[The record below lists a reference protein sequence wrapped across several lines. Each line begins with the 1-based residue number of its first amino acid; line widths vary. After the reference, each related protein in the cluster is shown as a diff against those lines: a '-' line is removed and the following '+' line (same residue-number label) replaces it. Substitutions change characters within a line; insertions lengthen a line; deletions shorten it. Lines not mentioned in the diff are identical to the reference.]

1 MIRRLLL
8 TLLGAAA
15 LLLVPWTV
23 YLAYTLPAG
32 HGTEQWRSA
41 WVGFDIALVCCFAV
55 AAWLGLRRRRAAVP
69 MLAATAALLCCD
81 AWFDVVLDWSAP
93 DHLVSVAMAV
103 LVEIPL
109 AVVLAWRARQLLIG
123 GMPSRSLT
131 VQDIELHNDPSYQR
145 LTRELSTLGVATP
158 STLATTLGHSP
169 EEVNARL
176 RRLAVGGYIR
186 ECANGRWRMAGQ
198 SLRLPVLD
206 ETDEADRPKV
216 AAYLAA
222 KYAGELRLLGWAAE
236 HRDEFGPWGQG
247 ERAVTHLTAAELA
260 DFTAEYNE
268 LLTRYCLL
276 RDRPS
281 AKTREVAIRFYAFPF
296 PADRSVQPT
305 ANVTPSSTV
314 DSSGVVPTKKG
325 S

>member
-8 TLLGAAA
+8 TALGAAA

-23 YLAYTLPAG
+23 YLARTLPAG
-32 HGTEQWRSA
+32 HDTGQWRSA
-41 WVGFDIALVCCFAV
+41 WVGFDIALLCCFTV

-93 DHLVSVAMAV
+93 DRMVSVAMAV

-109 AVVLAWRARQLLIG
+109 AIVLAWRARQLLTG
-123 GMPSRSLT
+123 GMPSRGMT
-131 VQDIELHNDPSYQR
+131 VRDIELHNDPSYQR
-145 LTRELSTLGVATP
+145 LTRELGTLGTATP
-158 STLATTLGHSP
+158 GTLATALGHSRD
-169 EEVNARL
+169 EVNARL
-176 RRLAVGGYIR
+176 RRLAEGGYVR
-186 ECANGRWRMAGQ
+186 QGSDGQWRTVGQ
-198 SLRLPVLD
+198 SLRLPVLAEVD
-206 ETDEADRPKV
+206 EPDRPAV

-222 KYAGELRLLGWAAE
+222 KYEGELRLLGWAAE

-260 DFTAEYNE
+260 GFTAEYNE

-281 AKTREVAIRFYAFPF
+281 ANTREIAIRFYAFPF
-296 PADRSVQPT
+296 PANMSARADRSLSY
-305 ANVTPSSTV
+305 AG
-314 DSSGVVPTKKG
+314 DDR
-325 S
+325 